1 MKRIE
6 IVLLLCL
13 ALAAPASRACGPNFP
28 VDLLGD
34 RAGTLANL
42 PEGSFAFEVRRIV
55 SPPPAWTVVERAE
68 WIYPEPKITRES
80 IEREWWGGRYERI
93 DGLRSAASAVA
104 AYGQGEG
111 LPEEAR
117 RYLAGA
123 VAWANNDADDAVTR
137 FQSVLALPADQRTH
151 YGVWAQYM
159 LGRVAVLQDDRDA
172 ALAAFAATR
181 DLVRHGS
188 DDPLGLAASSL
199 GDEAKLQLDAGEDA
213 AAIALYAEQAATGS
227 EFGRTSLLAV
237 ARQLVRDDT
246 RLDRSLGEPV
256 VQRLMTAYLL
266 TRSGELGESPYDA
279 DVDPHAAATP
289 PIDAA
294 AKIAHFLDAVER
306 GGLEQVAGADR
317 LAALAYRSGRYDL
330 AQRLAGKDSS
340 GLAWWLRAK
349 LALRAGD
356 VVAATQAYAQAAR
369 AFPADETWGTQQQ
382 NAISYLDVT
391 RPQCRVEGEQG
402 TLALARG
409 EYVAAMGY
417 LYNAASAYWTDAAWV
432 AERVL
437 TLDEL
442 KAFVDTHVSAV
453 PAKPP
458 QTANGDEEESGWNR
472 TQPAVS
478 LRALLGRRLL
488 RAERFDEALRYFDDA
503 GLEAKAQQYVAARR
517 AARRGDRIE
526 RAQALFDAARS
537 ARGDGLE
544 LLGYE
549 LDPDYQIWGGS
560 FAYGYADEA
569 GDASPSPFSIP
580 LVGSEETKRTAAS
593 AAVPAQRFHYRYI
606 AAGLAANAAD
616 LLPPRSQ
623 AFASVLCHATAWLLY
638 RDPDAAQNLY
648 RRYLRQGAYVA
659 WGDAFGQECPAPDF
673 PGAATRWHAQRVIH
687 FKHAVRRALPLTAII
702 GVPLLSIAALVAF
715 RRRKHAG
722 A

>member
-1 MKRIE
+1 MS
-6 IVLLLCL
+6 CL

-28 VDLLGD
+28 ADLLGD

-42 PEGSFAFEVRRIV
+42 PEGSFAFEARRIV
-55 SPPPAWTVVERAE
+55 SPPPAWTVVEHAE

-80 IEREWWGGRYERI
+80 IEREWWGDRYERI
-93 DGLRSAASAVA
+93 DGLRNAASAAA

-123 VAWANNDADDAVTR
+123 VAWARNDADDAVTR
-137 FQSVLALPADQRTH
+137 FQSLLALPADQRTH
-151 YGVWAQYM
+151 YGVWAQFM
-159 LGRVAVLQDDRDA
+159 LARVAALQDDRPA

-181 DLVRHGS
+181 ELVRNGS
-188 DDPLGLAASSL
+188 ADPLGLAASSL
-199 GDEAKLQLDAGEDA
+199 GDEAKLHLDAGEDA
-213 AAIALYAEQAATGS
+213 AAIALYAEQAAAGS

-237 ARQLVRDDT
+237 ARQLVRDDA

-279 DVDPHAAATP
+279 DVDPRAAATP

-306 GGLEQVAGADR
+306 GGIERVAGADR

-356 VVAATQAYAQAAR
+356 VAAATQAYAQAAR
-369 AFPADETWGTQQQ
+369 AFPADETWGTAQQ

-409 EYVAAMGY
+409 EYLAAMGY

-442 KAFVDTHVSAV
+442 KAFVDTHVPAA

-458 QTANGDEEESGWNR
+458 QAAKGDEEESGWNPP
-472 TQPAVS
+472 QPAVS

-488 RAERFDEALRYFDDA
+488 RADRFAEALRYFDDA
-503 GLEAKAQQYVAARR
+503 GLEAKAQHYVAARR
-517 AARRGDRIE
+517 GARHGDRIE

-537 ARGDGLE
+537 ARDDGLE

-569 GDASPSPFSIP
+569 GDASPSPFSIA
-580 LVGSEETKRTAAS
+580 LVGSDETARTAAS
-593 AAVPAQRFHYRYI
+593 AAVPAQRFHYRYT
-606 AAGLAANAAD
+606 AARLAANAAD

-623 AFASVLCHATAWLLY
+623 AFAAVLCHATGWLLY
-638 RDPDAAQNLY
+638 RDPEAAQNLY

-659 WGDAFGQECPAPDF
+659 WGDAFGQECPVPDF
-673 PGAATRWHAQRVIH
+673 HGAATRWHAERVAH
-687 FKHAVRRALPLTAII
+687 FKHAVRRALPLTAMA
-702 GVPLLSIAALVAF
+702 GVPLLLSIAAVVVS
-715 RRRKHAG
+715 RRRKRAG